1 MNGNFKTFFSAGGVD
16 CEAVENSAN
25 VIASANRNKFESS
38 IAIAKEIKK
47 GVDFVMSDEGQTA
60 YRNLGLAVPMNITG
74 TETQKRTKAKRFVR
88 EHFDLRFKTSYF
100 NRLHKLGK
108 RITEDPQ
115 ILSNYRRARTRQRR
129 QGFDVSLSV
138 DDFNKFVNSN
148 NEETT
153 NIEKVGRL
161 MMTINNE
168 KHYFTIESESGNITI
183 KKGREIV
190 DGSNVEILNN
200 AIDLFKAHVDAVTE
214 TEILET
220 INN

>member
-16 CEAVENSAN
+16 CEAVENGCQMIADAN
-25 VIASANRNKFESS
+25 ANKFDGS
-38 IAIAKEIKK
+38 IAIAKELKK
-47 GVDFVMSDEGQTA
+47 GVEFVMSDEGQTA
-60 YRNLGLAVPMNITG
+60 YNNLGLAVPMNITG
-74 TETQKRTKAKRFVR
+74 TETQRRTKAKKFVR

-100 NRLHKLGK
+100 NRLYKLSNT
-108 RITEDPQ
+108 IAESPQ
-115 ILSNYRRARTRQRR
+115 ALSNYRRTRTRQRNE
-129 QGFDVSLSV
+129 GLDVSLSV
-138 DDFNKFVNSN
+138 DDFNSFVNSN

-153 NIEKVGRL
+153 RPDKIGRL

-183 KKGREIV
+183 KKGRETV

-220 INN
+220 INS